1 MTLVVCRL
9 KYQHGVYPICGN
21 SDRTQVW
28 VSVSPNEYSKRPFF
42 IRTAQSIRTCTV
54 PKVCRLPGMP

>member
-1 MTLVVCRL
+1 MRFVAWRL
-9 KYQHGVYPICGN
+9 WYQQGVYPSCGN
-21 SDRTQVW
+21 SHRTEVW
-28 VSVSPNEYSKRPFF
+28 VSVSPSEYSKRPFF